1 MVVTFWRLL
10 DDSVSTTGFGRIR
23 WARPFDRCR
32 GLRPGEGK
40 GHGWSDAGGG
50 ELQVL
55 DDDVILRWF
64 EPNQVVRELRQ
75 SKAERIGGEGE
86 AAAHRRWRNRSGK
99 LAGSADPDDELRW
112 FEMIFAR
119 ENKEGRGRNQRG
131 FYRGPRCGEG
141 VRVWRDSI
149 GRLGG
154 CRAPARLCQ
163 RKKESLTC
171 GPRMSA
177 RGERGSDTLS
187 GFACWVMGWI

>member
-1 MVVTFWRLL
+1 
-10 DDSVSTTGFGRIR
+10 
-23 WARPFDRCR
+23 
-32 GLRPGEGK
+32 
-40 GHGWSDAGGG
+40 
-50 ELQVL
+50 
-55 DDDVILRWF
+55 
-64 EPNQVVRELRQ
+64 VVRELRQ

-86 AAAHRRWRNRSGK
+86 AAAHRRWQNRSGT

-187 GFACWVMGWI
+187 GFACWVMGWIWEWAEWLPLGLLFIFWFSFPFSIFLNSVLISIFFKFASNQIQTTFQIILIFNTMF